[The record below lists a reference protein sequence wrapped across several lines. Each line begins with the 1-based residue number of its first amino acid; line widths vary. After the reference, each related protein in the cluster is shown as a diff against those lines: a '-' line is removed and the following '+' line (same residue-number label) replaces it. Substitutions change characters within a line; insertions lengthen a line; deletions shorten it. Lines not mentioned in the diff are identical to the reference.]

1 MHGDAAF
8 AGQGVVAE
16 TLNLSQLRGYRTGGT
31 VHVIV
36 NNQVGFTTAPEHS
49 RSSVYATDVARMIQA
64 PIFHV
69 NGDDPEAV
77 VMVAR
82 LAFEFRQAFH
92 KDVVVDMLCYRRRGH
107 NEADDPSLT
116 QPKMYE
122 RIDLKRSVRK
132 RYTEGLVGRGDI
144 TVEEAEQALR
154 DFQEQLERAHREV
167 REAEAV
173 APPTP
178 TADGR
183 AGSPR
188 RRHGRRSQRHRRRRA
203 HPDRAAR
210 GLPLAPAAR
219 AAAAASRADGDRRHH
234 RLGHGRDAR
243 HGLAARRRAARCG
256 SPVRTAAAAP
266 SASGTPSSSTA
277 STATPTSR

>member
-1 MHGDAAF
+1 M
-8 AGQGVVAE
+8 
-16 TLNLSQLRGYRTGGT
+16 
-31 VHVIV
+31 
-36 NNQVGFTTAPEHS
+36 GFTTAPEHS

-173 APPTP
+173 APVAPTP
-178 TADGR
+178 VARRIVPTGTAIDRGVIDAVVR
-183 AGSPR
+183 TQTSLPEGFHPHPGS
-188 RRHGRRSQRHRRRRA
+188 RRSCSVGPRW
-203 HPDRAAR
+203 
-210 GLPLAPAAR
+210 
-219 AAAAASRADGDRRHH
+219 
-234 RLGHGRDAR
+234 
-243 HGLAARRRAARCG
+243 
-256 SPVRTAAAAP
+256 
-266 SASGTPSSSTA
+266 
-277 STATPTSR
+277 